1 MSEEMLSNEERNR
14 LLSQV
19 LAQPDPKV
27 EGTTPK
33 KSSVIAEGK
42 ADLSQPT
49 FGELLEKTIQIRDE
63 INNEDKEEDKRI
75 DEARNLAISK
85 SRMDILKDFR
95 L

>member
-33 KSSVIAEGK
+33 KSSVVSEK
-42 ADLSQPT
+42 TADLSQLS
-49 FGELLEKTIQIRDE
+49 FGELLEKTMEARAEVHEADE
-63 INNEDKEEDKRI
+63 TEEKRI
-75 DEARNLAISK
+75 DEARVQAISL
-85 SRMDILKDFR
+85 SRFDILKDWR